1 MPNDITSTSK
11 KLTKKQLAELSSFTD
26 PSVILKTLADN
37 DWTVEKSIET
47 LVDIAKN
54 ANKEATRLA
63 ATRYL
68 NQLILDAMERS
79 GLMVVAKSRALDSEG
94 REITFTGKVVSKSL
108 QDQKEM
114 PSTDTKPEEIT
125 PRLVRKTEDD
135 PKNNQKDPEES
146 PEKDKE
152 DEEGEGHREK
162 DSLDSETCKYPE
174 GTHDATGQFGGIAV
188 LSDIPDTI
196 HIL

>member
-1 MPNDITSTSK
+1 MPNEITSTSK

-79 GLMVVAKSRALDSEG
+79 GLMVVAKSRALDSDG

-135 PKNNQKDPEES
+135 SEKDPEES
-146 PEKDKE
+146 PEK

>member
-1 MPNDITSTSK
+1 MPNEITSTSK

-135 PKNNQKDPEES
+135 SEKDPEES
-146 PEKDKE
+146 PEK